1 MADAKR
7 DLSLAYSPG
16 VAFPCLMIQANPEV
30 SYEVTNRGNTVG
42 VLTNGTAVLG
52 MGNIG
57 ALASKPVMEGKV
69 VLLKQLGD
77 LDALD
82 VEIDTTDP
90 DRFVKT
96 AALLEGSFGAINLE
110 DIRAPDCFYIE

>member
-1 MADAKR
+1 MEPVQSDESLREKALEYHHFPIAGKYEVFPTKPMADAKR

-57 ALASKPVMEGKV
+57 ALAAKPVMEGKV
-69 VLLKQLGD
+69 VLLK
-77 LDALD
+77 
-82 VEIDTTDP
+82 
-90 DRFVKT
+90 
-96 AALLEGSFGAINLE
+96 
-110 DIRAPDCFYIE
+110 

>member
-1 MADAKR
+1 MNDKM

-16 VAFPCLMIQANPEV
+16 VAFPCLMINKDPEV
-30 SYEVTNRGNTVG
+30 SYQVTNRGNTVG

-57 ALASKPVMEGKV
+57 AQAAKPVMEGKV
-69 VLLKQLGD
+69 VLLKELGD
-77 LDALD
+77 LDGLD

-90 DRFVKT
+90 DQFIKT

-110 DIRAPDCFYIE
+110 DI